1 MTGKGAR
8 VKNHMNIGSMGTGI
22 LILALMSLMI
32 LVLGSKPGL
41 AEYYRYIDQ
50 NGAVRYTDDLL
61 EVPEAQRDDVKRVI
75 GIQAASKEKVAT
87 DTTMAE
93 DKAKESDTA
102 DQNDSKQTEY
112 ERLTQEKE
120 ALDKEYDML
129 QKERD
134 ALTQDRETLKIKDYN
149 EKVRQLNQHIA
160 DYEEKRKAFQKKA
173 DAYNVQVKE

>member
-1 MTGKGAR
+1 MKD
-8 VKNHMNIGSMGTGI
+8 HINIGSIGSWI
-22 LILALMSLMI
+22 LILTLMLLMI
-32 LVLGSKPGL
+32 LMLGPKPGL
-41 AEYYRYIDQ
+41 AEYYRYVDQ

-61 EVPEAQRDDVKRVI
+61 EVPEAQRDGVKRII
-75 GIQAASKEKVAT
+75 GVQAASKEKVPT
-87 DTTMAE
+87 DTAME
-93 DKAKESDTA
+93 GDKAKESEAA

-134 ALTQDRETLKIKDYN
+134 ALTQERETLKIKDYN

-160 DYEEKRKAFQKKA
+160 DYEEKRKAFQKVA
-173 DAYNVQVKE
+173 DAYNVQVKK